1 MPFKR
6 EQGRPPKEVQNG
18 FKKNMARRLAFC
30 FLAVRGGVG
39 AQLHMCRQGFSCI
52 EFLSYNPHPGT
63 KEGSTRASCS
73 TFPNVEERERGALKA
88 ASRTSMVVQWLRL
101 CAFTVEGE
109 CSTSGRG
116 TSARQVVPGNLL
128 EGFFGGSGRICL
140 PMQGMRVWS
149 LGQKDP
155 LEKEMATHS
164 SIIPWEIPW
173 VEEPGRLWSMGITKE
188 LNMIYWPN
196 NINLKTISKIFRQL
210 KLCAGINLS

>member
-39 AQLHMCRQGFSCI
+39 AQLHMCRQGFFCI

-88 ASRTSMVVQWLRL
+88 ASRTSMVVQ
-101 CAFTVEGE
+101 
-109 CSTSGRG
+109 
-116 TSARQVVPGNLL
+116 
-128 EGFFGGSGRICL
+128 
-140 PMQGMRVWS
+140 
-149 LGQKDP
+149 
-155 LEKEMATHS
+155 
-164 SIIPWEIPW
+164 
-173 VEEPGRLWSMGITKE
+173 
-188 LNMIYWPN
+188 
-196 NINLKTISKIFRQL
+196 
-210 KLCAGINLS
+210 